1 MIDVEVIY
9 DTANKTYSIMTINH
23 KTCVEYGSAEKID
36 TFLFDNSSKYR
47 EVK

>member
-9 DTANKTYSIMTINH
+9 DTANKTYSIMTLDH
-23 KTCVEYGSAEKID
+23 KTCIEYGSAEKID
-36 TFLFDNSSKYR
+36 AFLFDHSNEYR